1 MDIRVLQYFVT
12 IAREGNFS
20 AAAEKLHMTQPPLS
34 RMIKDLED
42 ELGKK
47 LLIRG
52 NRKITL
58 TDEGIIL
65 RKRAE
70 EMIEFMEKTKSEIS
84 SLNKDI
90 SGDIYIGGAETD
102 GIRFIAKIIKK
113 LCTEYPNIH
122 YHFFSGHA
130 EEITDKL
137 DNGLFDFGIFIEPAD
152 MRNYDFIKLPVTD
165 VWGLL
170 MRKDDPLAEKETIKP
185 SDLKKLPLIISN
197 QAMVENEI
205 SGWSGKRYNKLNIIA
220 TYNLLYNAALMAE
233 ENIGYVVCIDKIA
246 KTNQYDI
253 LCFRPFEPELRV
265 GINIGWKKHQ
275 IFSKAAEKFI
285 SSLQQYITENKQD
298 SKNLTDNT
306 L

>member
-1 MDIRVLQYFVT
+1 MDIRVMQYFIT

-20 AAAEKLHMTQPPLS
+20 AAAEALHMTQPPLS
-34 RMIKDLED
+34 RTIKELED

-70 EMIEFMEKTKSEIS
+70 EIIELMEKTKSDIS
-84 SLNKDI
+84 SSNKDI
-90 SGDIYIGGAETD
+90 SGDIHIGGAETD
-102 GIRFIAKIIKK
+102 GMKFIAKIIKK
-113 LCTEYPNIH
+113 LHAEYPDIH
-122 YHFFSGHA
+122 FHFFSGHA
-130 EEITDKL
+130 EEIAEKL

-152 MRNYDFIKLPVTD
+152 LRNYDFIKLPVTD
-165 VWGLL
+165 IWGLL
-170 MRKDDPLAEKETIKP
+170 MRKDDSLAKNKTIKP
-185 SDLKKLPLIISN
+185 SDLKNLPLIISN

-205 SGWSGKRYNKLNIIA
+205 SGWSGKKYNKLNIIA
-220 TYNLLYNAALMAE
+220 TYNLLYNATLMAE

-246 KTNQYDI
+246 KTNPYDI

-265 GINIGWKKHQ
+265 GINIGWKKNQ

-285 SSLQQYITENKQD
+285 SKLQQYITEN
-298 SKNLTDNT
+298 N
-306 L
+306 

>member
-113 LCTEYPNIH
+113 HCT
-122 YHFFSGHA
+122 
-130 EEITDKL
+130 
-137 DNGLFDFGIFIEPAD
+137 
-152 MRNYDFIKLPVTD
+152 
-165 VWGLL
+165 
-170 MRKDDPLAEKETIKP
+170 
-185 SDLKKLPLIISN
+185 
-197 QAMVENEI
+197 
-205 SGWSGKRYNKLNIIA
+205 
-220 TYNLLYNAALMAE
+220 
-233 ENIGYVVCIDKIA
+233 
-246 KTNQYDI
+246 
-253 LCFRPFEPELRV
+253 
-265 GINIGWKKHQ
+265 
-275 IFSKAAEKFI
+275 
-285 SSLQQYITENKQD
+285 
-298 SKNLTDNT
+298 
-306 L
+306 